1 MYSIDR
7 PQARTDG
14 LIVEEMGE
22 ELLVYDTE
30 DNSGHSLSSE
40 AARVWRCCDGT
51 TTVDELAGQLDLDTA
66 TVGRALEELNVAGL
80 LSMPSLSPKS
90 NGHTRREV
98 TFRFARTGAAAA
110 SVPLV
115 FSVLAPTAQAAVTL
129 AFCRSACGGGP
140 TGCTTD
146 GCGDCCRPEF
156 EGCCCCDPG
165 NGFVKDCVP
174 ADCNDATCIA
184 LHPEPN
190 AHCSCGAVHC

>member
-1 MYSIDR
+1 
-7 PQARTDG
+7 
-14 LIVEEMGE
+14 LIVEDMGE
-22 ELLVYDTE
+22 EVLVYDLE
-30 DNSGHSLSSE
+30 SNSGHSLSST
-40 AARVWRCCDGT
+40 AARVWRCCDGET
-51 TTVDELAGQLDLDTA
+51 SVDDFVSQLDLDSDS
-66 TVGRALEELNVAGL
+66 VGHALDGL
-80 LSMPSLSPKS
+80 SGANLLEPLPQLDA

-98 TFRFARTGAAAA
+98 TVRFAKVGAAVAA
-110 SVPLV
+110 MPMIVSVA
-115 FSVLAPTAQAAVTL
+115 APTPAMAVTL

-146 GCGDCCRPEF
+146 GCGDCCREEF

-174 ADCNDATCIA
+174 ADCGDATCIA